1 MAEKKATAK
10 DKKKKDQ
17 PKLKALQDK
26 LTIKFPNLFDL
37 TDPATL
43 KQAYDY
49 ADQYKQFISAAK
61 TEREFT
67 ELAIGRLEASGFKP
81 LQAAA
86 ARLKPG
92 DRVYQALRGKALLA
106 GVIGQDLC
114 AGGFRIL
121 GAHIDSP
128 RFDSKPTP
136 IYEDSELVLMKTHY
150 YGGVKKYQW
159 TAIPLALHGT
169 ALSADGSLVTICIG
183 ENASD
188 PVFTFSDL
196 LIHLSREQLQKAA
209 AQVITGEECNL
220 ILGSQPLADKGDD
233 RFKLQVLALLY
244 DRYGLTERDLIS
256 AELEIVPAG
265 PARDVGMDR
274 SLIGAYGQD
283 DRVCAYPSLT
293 ALLDLTQP
301 IPEHTCVTLLSD
313 KEEVGSDGNTGAAAR
328 PYETFLMDL
337 YARCRGNYDELA
349 FRHLLEDSSMLS
361 SDVTNG
367 LDPSFASV
375 SDPRNSA
382 YLGRGLAICKVTGS
396 GGKSGASE
404 ASTEYMGAVCRLLD
418 AHHLPW
424 QSGELGKVDAGGG
437 GTICKYFANL
447 GMQVLDCGVPVLS
460 MHSPFEISHK
470 LDVYYTFLA
479 YRCFLENYA

>member
-1 MAEKKATAK
+1 MAEKKSNAK

-17 PKLKALQDK
+17 PKLKTLQEK
-26 LTIKFPNLFDL
+26 LTVKYPNLFDL
-37 TDPATL
+37 TDAATL
-43 KQAYDY
+43 KQAYAY

-67 ELAIGRLEASGFKP
+67 ALASQRLEASGFTP
-81 LQAAA
+81 LQAAG

-92 DRVYQALRGKALLA
+92 DRVYQPLRGKALMA
-106 GVIGQDLC
+106 AVVGQDLC
-114 AGGFRIL
+114 AGGFRVL

-136 IYEDSELVLMKTHY
+136 IYEDSDLVLMKTHY

-159 TAIPLALHGT
+159 TTIPLALHGIAVT
-169 ALSADGSLVTICIG
+169 QDGSAVTVCIG
-183 ENASD
+183 ESESD

-196 LIHLSREQLQKAA
+196 LIHLSREQLQKSA
-209 AQVITGEECNL
+209 AQVVTGEECNL
-220 ILGSQPLADKGDD
+220 ILGSRPLADKGDG
-233 RFKLQVLALLY
+233 RFKLQVLALLF
-244 DRYGLTERDLIS
+244 DRYGLTEEDLVS

-265 PARDVGMDR
+265 AARDVGIDR

-293 ALLDLTQP
+293 ALLDLPQAVP
-301 IPEHTCVTLLSD
+301 AHTCVTLLSD

-337 YARCRGNYDELA
+337 LARSRGSYDELA
-349 FRHLLEDSSMLS
+349 FRHLLEDSCMLS

-375 SDPRNSA
+375 SDPRNS
-382 YLGRGLAICKVTGS
+382 
-396 GGKSGASE
+396 
-404 ASTEYMGAVCRLLD
+404 
-418 AHHLPW
+418 
-424 QSGELGKVDAGGG
+424 
-437 GTICKYFANL
+437 
-447 GMQVLDCGVPVLS
+447 
-460 MHSPFEISHK
+460 
-470 LDVYYTFLA
+470 
-479 YRCFLENYA
+479 